1 MGVRFSHPLPFRL
14 LSCQNLSGSF
24 LFVIIKLSRYY
35 ILLDNDCNFLIY
47 FSLDMVYNDNRGKVF
62 GGDSILVIIF
72 NNYIFERRAKMK
84 KNIKFTILL
93 ILLVISLTGC
103 VKFNSTMEIKKDK
116 SMDYKI
122 IYAFDKSLF
131 GDQEILTND
140 DKKEL
145 ENKGFTVSNYVDGNM
160 KGFKV
165 SKNIKNID
173 DVSSTNDATYD
184 LSGLL
189 DSNKSESK
197 VFKVKKGFL
206 KNTYTASFKFDS
218 SDSDLNNSTS
228 NDTTIDN
235 DFTIDDNNTTT
246 DSDFDFSNIN
256 TNMDLSFN
264 VKLPYKAI
272 SSNATTKKNDD
283 KELSWNLSS
292 TGEDKIEFSFALY
305 NMTNIYICGGVIV
318 LLIIIVIVSILN
330 KGKKNKVSNK
340 DATNDKQTTTFN
352 SSVETPIMSNNVTS
366 QSSENINKVEAFY
379 QQPDKKSNIADM
391 YSNQSIQEQASTNSQ
406 STVFSTTNVDNNPV
420 NETLSTSSVDN
431 QIFPQPVQTTD
442 IFSTTN
448 VNSNL
453 ANQTLSTDTVNNQ
466 QSNVNNDNQIDTL

>member
-1 MGVRFSHPLPFRL
+1 
-14 LSCQNLSGSF
+14 
-24 LFVIIKLSRYY
+24 
-35 ILLDNDCNFLIY
+35 
-47 FSLDMVYNDNRGKVF
+47 
-62 GGDSILVIIF
+62 
-72 NNYIFERRAKMK
+72 MK

-131 GDQEILTND
+131 GDQEILTSD

-218 SDSDLNNSTS
+218 ADSDLNNSTS

-235 DFTIDDNNTTT
+235 DFTTDDNNTTT
-246 DSDFDFSNIN
+246 DSDFNFSNIN

-305 NMTNIYICGGVIV
+305 NMTNIYICSGVIV

-352 SSVETPIMSNNVTS
+352 SSVETPIMNNNVTS
-366 QSSENINKVEAFY
+366 QSI
-379 QQPDKKSNIADM
+379 D
-391 YSNQSIQEQASTNSQ
+391 NQSIQEQASTNSQ
-406 STVFSTTNVDNNPV
+406 SAVFSTTNVDNTPV
-420 NETLSTSSVDN
+420 NETLSTNSVDN
-431 QIFPQPVQTTD
+431 QTFPQSVKTTD

>member
-1 MGVRFSHPLPFRL
+1 
-14 LSCQNLSGSF
+14 
-24 LFVIIKLSRYY
+24 
-35 ILLDNDCNFLIY
+35 
-47 FSLDMVYNDNRGKVF
+47 
-62 GGDSILVIIF
+62 
-72 NNYIFERRAKMK
+72 MK
-84 KNIKFTILL
+84 KSIKFTALL
-93 ILLVISLTGC
+93 TLLVISLTGC

-235 DFTIDDNNTTT
+235 DFTTDDNNTTT

-406 STVFSTTNVDNNPV
+406 STVFSTTNVNKTSVNETLSTNSVDNQTFPQPVQTTDIFSTTNVNKTSV

-431 QIFPQPVQTTD
+431 QTFPQPVQTTD

>member
-1 MGVRFSHPLPFRL
+1 
-14 LSCQNLSGSF
+14 
-24 LFVIIKLSRYY
+24 
-35 ILLDNDCNFLIY
+35 
-47 FSLDMVYNDNRGKVF
+47 
-62 GGDSILVIIF
+62 
-72 NNYIFERRAKMK
+72 MK

-145 ENKGFTVSNYVDGNM
+145 ESKGFTVSNYVDGNM
-160 KGFKV
+160 NGFKV

-235 DFTIDDNNTTT
+235 DFTTDDNNTTT

-352 SSVETPIMSNNVTS
+352 SSVETPIMNNNVTS
-366 QSSENINKVEAFY
+366 QSI
-379 QQPDKKSNIADM
+379 D
-391 YSNQSIQEQASTNSQ
+391 NQSIQEQDSTNSQ
-406 STVFSTTNVDNNPV
+406 STVFSTTNVDNTPV
-420 NETLSTSSVDN
+420 NETLSTNSVDN
-431 QIFPQPVQTTD
+431 QTFPQPVQTTD

-448 VNSNL
+448 VNNNL

>member
-1 MGVRFSHPLPFRL
+1 
-14 LSCQNLSGSF
+14 
-24 LFVIIKLSRYY
+24 
-35 ILLDNDCNFLIY
+35 
-47 FSLDMVYNDNRGKVF
+47 
-62 GGDSILVIIF
+62 
-72 NNYIFERRAKMK
+72 MK

-235 DFTIDDNNTTT
+235 DFTTDDNNTTT

-352 SSVETPIMSNNVTS
+352 SSVETPIMNNNVTS

-406 STVFSTTNVDNNPV
+406 STVFSTTNVNNTSVNETLFTNSVDSQTSPQLVQTASILSTTNVDNNPV

-431 QIFPQPVQTTD
+431 QISPQPVQTTD

>member
-1 MGVRFSHPLPFRL
+1 M
-14 LSCQNLSGSF
+14 N
-24 LFVIIKLSRYY
+24 
-35 ILLDNDCNFLIY
+35 
-47 FSLDMVYNDNRGKVF
+47 
-62 GGDSILVIIF
+62 
-72 NNYIFERRAKMK
+72 
-84 KNIKFTILL
+84 KNIKLTALL
-93 ILLVISLTGC
+93 TLLVISLTGC

-131 GDQEILTND
+131 GDQKILTSN

-160 KGFKV
+160 NGFKV

-218 SDSDLNNSTS
+218 SASDLNNSTS

-235 DFTIDDNNTTT
+235 DFTTDDNGTTT

-330 KGKKNKVSNK
+330 KSRKNKVSNK

-352 SSVETPIMSNNVTS
+352 SSVETPIMNNNVTS
-366 QSSENINKVEAFY
+366 QSI
-379 QQPDKKSNIADM
+379 D
-391 YSNQSIQEQASTNSQ
+391 NQSIQEQASTNSQ
-406 STVFSTTNVDNNPV
+406 STVFSTTNVDNAPV
-420 NETLSTSSVDN
+420 NKTLSTSSVDN
-431 QIFPQPVQTTD
+431 QTFPQPVQTTD

>member
-1 MGVRFSHPLPFRL
+1 
-14 LSCQNLSGSF
+14 
-24 LFVIIKLSRYY
+24 
-35 ILLDNDCNFLIY
+35 
-47 FSLDMVYNDNRGKVF
+47 
-62 GGDSILVIIF
+62 
-72 NNYIFERRAKMK
+72 MK

-228 NDTTIDN
+228 DDTTIDN
-235 DFTIDDNNTTT
+235 DFTIDNDTTT

>member
-1 MGVRFSHPLPFRL
+1 
-14 LSCQNLSGSF
+14 
-24 LFVIIKLSRYY
+24 
-35 ILLDNDCNFLIY
+35 
-47 FSLDMVYNDNRGKVF
+47 
-62 GGDSILVIIF
+62 
-72 NNYIFERRAKMK
+72 MK
-84 KNIKFTILL
+84 KNIKLTALL
-93 ILLVISLTGC
+93 TLLVISLTGC
-103 VKFNSTMEIKKDK
+103 VKFNSTIEIKKDK

-131 GDQEILTND
+131 GDQEILTSN

-235 DFTIDDNNTTT
+235 DFTIDDNDTTT

-406 STVFSTTNVDNNPV
+406 STVFSTTNVNNTSVNETLSTNSVDNQTFPQPVQTTDIFSTTNVDNNPV

-431 QIFPQPVQTTD
+431 QTFPQPVQTTD

>member
-1 MGVRFSHPLPFRL
+1 
-14 LSCQNLSGSF
+14 
-24 LFVIIKLSRYY
+24 
-35 ILLDNDCNFLIY
+35 
-47 FSLDMVYNDNRGKVF
+47 
-62 GGDSILVIIF
+62 
-72 NNYIFERRAKMK
+72 MK

-246 DSDFDFSNIN
+246 DSDFDFSSMN

-352 SSVETPIMSNNVTS
+352 SSVETPIMNNNVTS
-366 QSSENINKVEAFY
+366 QSI
-379 QQPDKKSNIADM
+379 D
-391 YSNQSIQEQASTNSQ
+391 NQSIQEQASTNSQ
-406 STVFSTTNVDNNPV
+406 SAVFSTTNVDNTPV
-420 NETLSTSSVDN
+420 TETLSTNSVDN
-431 QIFPQPVQTTD
+431 QTFPQSVKTTD

>member
-1 MGVRFSHPLPFRL
+1 
-14 LSCQNLSGSF
+14 
-24 LFVIIKLSRYY
+24 
-35 ILLDNDCNFLIY
+35 
-47 FSLDMVYNDNRGKVF
+47 
-62 GGDSILVIIF
+62 
-72 NNYIFERRAKMK
+72 MK
-84 KNIKFTILL
+84 KNIKLTALL
-93 ILLVISLTGC
+93 TLLVISLTGC

-131 GDQEILTND
+131 GDQEILTSD

-160 KGFKV
+160 NGFKV

-235 DFTIDDNNTTT
+235 DFTTDDNNTTA

-352 SSVETPIMSNNVTS
+352 SSVETPIMNNNVTS
-366 QSSENINKVEAFY
+366 QSI
-379 QQPDKKSNIADM
+379 D
-391 YSNQSIQEQASTNSQ
+391 NQSIQEQASTNSQ
-406 STVFSTTNVDNNPV
+406 STVFSTTNVDNTPV

-431 QIFPQPVQTTD
+431 QTFPQPVQTTD

-448 VNSNL
+448 VDNNF

>member
-1 MGVRFSHPLPFRL
+1 
-14 LSCQNLSGSF
+14 
-24 LFVIIKLSRYY
+24 
-35 ILLDNDCNFLIY
+35 
-47 FSLDMVYNDNRGKVF
+47 
-62 GGDSILVIIF
+62 
-72 NNYIFERRAKMK
+72 MK
-84 KNIKFTILL
+84 KNIKLTALL

-131 GDQEILTND
+131 GDQEILTSD

-189 DSNKSESK
+189 DSSKSESK

-235 DFTIDDNNTTT
+235 DFTTDDNNTTT

-340 DATNDKQTTTFN
+340 DTTNDKQTTTFN
-352 SSVETPIMSNNVTS
+352 SSVETQIMNNNVTS
-366 QSSENINKVEAFY
+366 QSIDNQSQATNNENINLVEELFP
-379 QQPDKKSNIADM
+379 QQDKKTNIENL
-391 YSNQSIQEQASTNSQ
+391 YSNQNLIEPTATSSQ
-406 STVFSTTNVDNNPV
+406 STVFSTTNVDNTTV

-431 QIFPQPVQTTD
+431 QTFPQPVQTTD

-448 VNSNL
+448 VDNNL

>member
-1 MGVRFSHPLPFRL
+1 
-14 LSCQNLSGSF
+14 
-24 LFVIIKLSRYY
+24 
-35 ILLDNDCNFLIY
+35 
-47 FSLDMVYNDNRGKVF
+47 
-62 GGDSILVIIF
+62 
-72 NNYIFERRAKMK
+72 MK

-197 VFKVKKGFL
+197 VFKVKKGLL

-246 DSDFDFSNIN
+246 DSDFDFSNMN

-391 YSNQSIQEQASTNSQ
+391 YSNQSIKEQASTNSQ
-406 STVFSTTNVDNNPV
+406 STVFSTTNVNNTSV
-420 NETLSTSSVDN
+420 NKTLSTNSVDN
-431 QIFPQPVQTTD
+431 QTFPQPVQTTD
-442 IFSTTN
+442 IFSATD

>member
-1 MGVRFSHPLPFRL
+1 
-14 LSCQNLSGSF
+14 
-24 LFVIIKLSRYY
+24 
-35 ILLDNDCNFLIY
+35 
-47 FSLDMVYNDNRGKVF
+47 
-62 GGDSILVIIF
+62 
-72 NNYIFERRAKMK
+72 MK
-84 KNIKFTILL
+84 KNIKLTALL
-93 ILLVISLTGC
+93 TLLVISLTGC

-131 GDQEILTND
+131 GDQEILTSD

-235 DFTIDDNNTTT
+235 DFTTDDNNTTT

-330 KGKKNKVSNK
+330 KSKKNKVSNK

-406 STVFSTTNVDNNPV
+406 STVFSTTNVNNTSVNETLSTNSVDNQTFPQPVQTTDIFSTTNVDNNPV

-431 QIFPQPVQTTD
+431 QTFPQPVQTTD

>member
-1 MGVRFSHPLPFRL
+1 
-14 LSCQNLSGSF
+14 
-24 LFVIIKLSRYY
+24 
-35 ILLDNDCNFLIY
+35 
-47 FSLDMVYNDNRGKVF
+47 
-62 GGDSILVIIF
+62 
-72 NNYIFERRAKMK
+72 MK
-84 KNIKFTILL
+84 KNIKLTALL
-93 ILLVISLTGC
+93 TLLVISLTGC

-131 GDQEILTND
+131 GDQEILTSN

-173 DVSSTNDATYD
+173 DVSSTNNATYD

-235 DFTIDDNNTTT
+235 NFTTDDNNTTT

-366 QSSENINKVEAFY
+366 QSI
-379 QQPDKKSNIADM
+379 D
-391 YSNQSIQEQASTNSQ
+391 NQSIQEQASTNSQ
-406 STVFSTTNVDNNPV
+406 STVFSTTNVDNAPV
-420 NETLSTSSVDN
+420 NKTLSTSSVDN
-431 QIFPQPVQTTD
+431 QTFPQPVQTKD

-448 VNSNL
+448 VDNNL

>member
-1 MGVRFSHPLPFRL
+1 
-14 LSCQNLSGSF
+14 
-24 LFVIIKLSRYY
+24 
-35 ILLDNDCNFLIY
+35 
-47 FSLDMVYNDNRGKVF
+47 
-62 GGDSILVIIF
+62 
-72 NNYIFERRAKMK
+72 MK

-131 GDQEILTND
+131 GDQEILTSD

-218 SDSDLNNSTS
+218 ADSDLNNSTS

-235 DFTIDDNNTTT
+235 DFTTDDNNTTT
-246 DSDFDFSNIN
+246 DSDFNFSNIN

-330 KGKKNKVSNK
+330 KGTKNKVSNK

-352 SSVETPIMSNNVTS
+352 SSVETPIMNNNVTS
-366 QSSENINKVEAFY
+366 QSI
-379 QQPDKKSNIADM
+379 D
-391 YSNQSIQEQASTNSQ
+391 NQSIQEQASTNSQ
-406 STVFSTTNVDNNPV
+406 SAVFSTTNVDNTPV
-420 NETLSTSSVDN
+420 NETLSTNSVDN
-431 QIFPQPVQTTD
+431 QTFPQPVQTTD

>member
-1 MGVRFSHPLPFRL
+1 
-14 LSCQNLSGSF
+14 
-24 LFVIIKLSRYY
+24 
-35 ILLDNDCNFLIY
+35 
-47 FSLDMVYNDNRGKVF
+47 
-62 GGDSILVIIF
+62 
-72 NNYIFERRAKMK
+72 MK
-84 KNIKFTILL
+84 KNIKLTALL
-93 ILLVISLTGC
+93 TLLVISLTGC

-131 GDQEILTND
+131 GDQEILTSD

-145 ENKGFTVSNYVDGNM
+145 KNKGFTVSNYVDGNM

-235 DFTIDDNNTTT
+235 DFTTDDNNTTT

-330 KGKKNKVSNK
+330 KSRKNKVSNK
-340 DATNDKQTTTFN
+340 DTTNDKQTTTFN
-352 SSVETPIMSNNVTS
+352 SSVVTPIMNNNVTS
-366 QSSENINKVEAFY
+366 QSI
-379 QQPDKKSNIADM
+379 D
-391 YSNQSIQEQASTNSQ
+391 NQSIQEQASTNSQ
-406 STVFSTTNVDNNPV
+406 STVFSTTNVDNTPV
-420 NETLSTSSVDN
+420 NETLSTNSVDN
-431 QIFPQPVQTTD
+431 QTFPQPVQTTD

-453 ANQTLSTDTVNNQ
+453 VNQALSTDTVNNQ

>member
-1 MGVRFSHPLPFRL
+1 
-14 LSCQNLSGSF
+14 
-24 LFVIIKLSRYY
+24 
-35 ILLDNDCNFLIY
+35 
-47 FSLDMVYNDNRGKVF
+47 
-62 GGDSILVIIF
+62 
-72 NNYIFERRAKMK
+72 MK

-131 GDQEILTND
+131 GDQEILTSD

-246 DSDFDFSNIN
+246 DSDFDFSSMN

-352 SSVETPIMSNNVTS
+352 SSVETPIMNNNVTS
-366 QSSENINKVEAFY
+366 QSI
-379 QQPDKKSNIADM
+379 D
-391 YSNQSIQEQASTNSQ
+391 NQSIQEQASTNSQ
-406 STVFSTTNVDNNPV
+406 SAVFSTTNVDNTPV
-420 NETLSTSSVDN
+420 NETLSTNSVDN
-431 QIFPQPVQTTD
+431 QTFPQSVKTTD

>member
-1 MGVRFSHPLPFRL
+1 
-14 LSCQNLSGSF
+14 
-24 LFVIIKLSRYY
+24 
-35 ILLDNDCNFLIY
+35 
-47 FSLDMVYNDNRGKVF
+47 
-62 GGDSILVIIF
+62 
-72 NNYIFERRAKMK
+72 MK
-84 KNIKFTILL
+84 KNIKLTALL
-93 ILLVISLTGC
+93 TLLVISLTGC

-131 GDQEILTND
+131 GDQEILTSN

-173 DVSSTNDATYD
+173 DVSSTNNATYD

-235 DFTIDDNNTTT
+235 DFTTDDNNTTT

-318 LLIIIVIVSILN
+318 LLIIIVIASILN
-330 KGKKNKVSNK
+330 RSKKNKVSNK

-352 SSVETPIMSNNVTS
+352 SSVETPIMNNNVTS
-366 QSSENINKVEAFY
+366 QSN
-379 QQPDKKSNIADM
+379 D
-391 YSNQSIQEQASTNSQ
+391 NQSIQEQASTNSQ
-406 STVFSTTNVDNNPV
+406 STVFSRTNVDNTPV
-420 NETLSTSSVDN
+420 NKTLSTSSVDN
-431 QIFPQPVQTTD
+431 QTFPQPVQTKD

-448 VNSNL
+448 VDNNL

>member
-1 MGVRFSHPLPFRL
+1 
-14 LSCQNLSGSF
+14 
-24 LFVIIKLSRYY
+24 
-35 ILLDNDCNFLIY
+35 
-47 FSLDMVYNDNRGKVF
+47 
-62 GGDSILVIIF
+62 
-72 NNYIFERRAKMK
+72 MK
-84 KNIKFTILL
+84 KNIKLTTLL

-116 SMDYKI
+116 SIDYTV

-131 GDQEILTND
+131 GNQEILTSD

-189 DSNKSESK
+189 DSSKSESK

-235 DFTIDDNNTTT
+235 DFTMDDNNTTT
-246 DSDFDFSNIN
+246 NSDFDLSNIN

-318 LLIIIVIVSILN
+318 LLIITVIVSILN

-340 DATNDKQTTTFN
+340 DVTSDKQTTTFN
-352 SSVETPIMSNNVTS
+352 SSVETPIVKNNVTS
-366 QSSENINKVEAFY
+366 QNIDNQSQVTNNENINTVEELFP
-379 QQPDKKSNIADM
+379 QQDKKSNIESM
-391 YSNQSIQEQASTNSQ
+391 YSNKSLIEQTSTSSQ
-406 STVFSTTNVDNNPV
+406 STVFSTTNVNNTPI
-420 NETLSTSSVDN
+420 NE
-431 QIFPQPVQTTD
+431 
-442 IFSTTN
+442 
-448 VNSNL
+448 
-453 ANQTLSTDTVNNQ
+453 TLSTDTVNNQ

>member
-1 MGVRFSHPLPFRL
+1 
-14 LSCQNLSGSF
+14 
-24 LFVIIKLSRYY
+24 
-35 ILLDNDCNFLIY
+35 
-47 FSLDMVYNDNRGKVF
+47 
-62 GGDSILVIIF
+62 
-72 NNYIFERRAKMK
+72 MK
-84 KNIKFTILL
+84 KNIKLTTLL

-131 GDQEILTND
+131 GDQEILTSN

-189 DSNKSESK
+189 DSSKSESK

-206 KNTYTASFKFDS
+206 KNTYIASFKFDS

-235 DFTIDDNNTTT
+235 DFTTDDNNTTA

-330 KGKKNKVSNK
+330 KSRKNKVSNK

-352 SSVETPIMSNNVTS
+352 SSVETPIMNNNVTS
-366 QSSENINKVEAFY
+366 QSI
-379 QQPDKKSNIADM
+379 D
-391 YSNQSIQEQASTNSQ
+391 NQSIQEQASTNSQ
-406 STVFSTTNVDNNPV
+406 STVFSTTNVDNTPV

-431 QIFPQPVQTTD
+431 QTFPQPVQTTD

>member
-1 MGVRFSHPLPFRL
+1 
-14 LSCQNLSGSF
+14 
-24 LFVIIKLSRYY
+24 
-35 ILLDNDCNFLIY
+35 
-47 FSLDMVYNDNRGKVF
+47 
-62 GGDSILVIIF
+62 
-72 NNYIFERRAKMK
+72 MK

-131 GDQEILTND
+131 GDQEILTSD

-197 VFKVKKGFL
+197 VFKVKKGLL

-246 DSDFDFSNIN
+246 DSDFDFSSMN

-352 SSVETPIMSNNVTS
+352 SLVETPIMNNNVTS
-366 QSSENINKVEAFY
+366 QSI
-379 QQPDKKSNIADM
+379 D
-391 YSNQSIQEQASTNSQ
+391 NQSIQEQASTNSQ
-406 STVFSTTNVDNNPV
+406 SAVFSTTNVDNTPV
-420 NETLSTSSVDN
+420 TETLSTNSVDN
-431 QIFPQPVQTTD
+431 QTFPQSVKTTD

>member
-1 MGVRFSHPLPFRL
+1 
-14 LSCQNLSGSF
+14 
-24 LFVIIKLSRYY
+24 
-35 ILLDNDCNFLIY
+35 
-47 FSLDMVYNDNRGKVF
+47 
-62 GGDSILVIIF
+62 
-72 NNYIFERRAKMK
+72 MK
-84 KNIKFTILL
+84 KNIKLTALL
-93 ILLVISLTGC
+93 TLLVISLTGC

-235 DFTIDDNNTTT
+235 DFTTDDNNTTT

-352 SSVETPIMSNNVTS
+352 SSVETPIMNNNVTS

-406 STVFSTTNVDNNPV
+406 STVFSTTNVNNTSVNETLSTNSVDNQTFPQPVQTTDIFSTTNVDNNPV

-431 QIFPQPVQTTD
+431 QTFPQPVQTTD

>member
-1 MGVRFSHPLPFRL
+1 
-14 LSCQNLSGSF
+14 
-24 LFVIIKLSRYY
+24 
-35 ILLDNDCNFLIY
+35 
-47 FSLDMVYNDNRGKVF
+47 
-62 GGDSILVIIF
+62 
-72 NNYIFERRAKMK
+72 MK

-197 VFKVKKGFL
+197 VFKVKKGLL

-246 DSDFDFSNIN
+246 DSDFDFSNMN

-391 YSNQSIQEQASTNSQ
+391 YSNQSIKEQASTNSQ
-406 STVFSTTNVDNNPV
+406 STVFSTTNVNNTSV
-420 NETLSTSSVDN
+420 NKTLSTNSVDN
-431 QIFPQPVQTTD
+431 QTFPQPVQTTD
-442 IFSTTN
+442 IFSATN

>member
-1 MGVRFSHPLPFRL
+1 
-14 LSCQNLSGSF
+14 
-24 LFVIIKLSRYY
+24 
-35 ILLDNDCNFLIY
+35 
-47 FSLDMVYNDNRGKVF
+47 
-62 GGDSILVIIF
+62 
-72 NNYIFERRAKMK
+72 MK
-84 KNIKFTILL
+84 KNIKLTALL
-93 ILLVISLTGC
+93 TLLVISLTGC

-131 GDQEILTND
+131 GDQEILTSN

-160 KGFKV
+160 NGFKV

-228 NDTTIDN
+228 NDTTFDN
-235 DFTIDDNNTTT
+235 DFTTDDNNTTT

-318 LLIIIVIVSILN
+318 LLIIIVIASIL
-330 KGKKNKVSNK
+330 KKNKVSNK

-352 SSVETPIMSNNVTS
+352 SSVETPIMNNNVTS
-366 QSSENINKVEAFY
+366 QSI
-379 QQPDKKSNIADM
+379 D
-391 YSNQSIQEQASTNSQ
+391 NQSIQEQASTNLQ
-406 STVFSTTNVDNNPV
+406 STVFSTTNVDNKPV
-420 NETLSTSSVDN
+420 NETLSTNSVDS
-431 QIFPQPVQTTD
+431 QTSPQPVQTTD

>member
-1 MGVRFSHPLPFRL
+1 
-14 LSCQNLSGSF
+14 
-24 LFVIIKLSRYY
+24 
-35 ILLDNDCNFLIY
+35 
-47 FSLDMVYNDNRGKVF
+47 
-62 GGDSILVIIF
+62 
-72 NNYIFERRAKMK
+72 MK
-84 KNIKFTILL
+84 KNIKLTALL
-93 ILLVISLTGC
+93 TLLVISLTGC

-131 GDQEILTND
+131 GDQEILTSN

-173 DVSSTNDATYD
+173 DVSSTNNATYD

-235 DFTIDDNNTTT
+235 DFTTDDNNTTT

-292 TGEDKIEFSFALY
+292 TGEDKIEFSFVLY

-330 KGKKNKVSNK
+330 KSRKNKVSNK

-366 QSSENINKVEAFY
+366 QSI
-379 QQPDKKSNIADM
+379 D
-391 YSNQSIQEQASTNSQ
+391 NQSIQEQASKNSQ
-406 STVFSTTNVDNNPV
+406 STVFSTTNVDNTPV

-431 QIFPQPVQTTD
+431 QTFPQPVQTTD

>member
-1 MGVRFSHPLPFRL
+1 
-14 LSCQNLSGSF
+14 
-24 LFVIIKLSRYY
+24 
-35 ILLDNDCNFLIY
+35 
-47 FSLDMVYNDNRGKVF
+47 
-62 GGDSILVIIF
+62 
-72 NNYIFERRAKMK
+72 MK

-391 YSNQSIQEQASTNSQ
+391 YSNQSIQEQASANSQ
-406 STVFSTTNVDNNPV
+406 STVFSTTNVDNTTVNETLSTNSVDSQISPQPVQTASILSTTNVDNTPV
-420 NETLSTSSVDN
+420 NETLSTNPVDN
-431 QIFPQPVQTTD
+431 QTFPQPVQTTD

>member
-1 MGVRFSHPLPFRL
+1 
-14 LSCQNLSGSF
+14 
-24 LFVIIKLSRYY
+24 
-35 ILLDNDCNFLIY
+35 
-47 FSLDMVYNDNRGKVF
+47 
-62 GGDSILVIIF
+62 
-72 NNYIFERRAKMK
+72 MK
-84 KNIKFTILL
+84 KNIKFTALL
-93 ILLVISLTGC
+93 TLLVISLTGC

-235 DFTIDDNNTTT
+235 DFTTDDNNTTT

-406 STVFSTTNVDNNPV
+406 STVFSTTNVNNTSVNETLSTNSVDNQTFPQPVQTTDIFSTTNVDNNPV

-431 QIFPQPVQTTD
+431 QTFPQPVQTTD

>member
-1 MGVRFSHPLPFRL
+1 
-14 LSCQNLSGSF
+14 
-24 LFVIIKLSRYY
+24 
-35 ILLDNDCNFLIY
+35 
-47 FSLDMVYNDNRGKVF
+47 
-62 GGDSILVIIF
+62 
-72 NNYIFERRAKMK
+72 MK
-84 KNIKFTILL
+84 KNIKLTALL

-116 SMDYKI
+116 SIDYTV

-131 GDQEILTND
+131 GNQEILTSN

-160 KGFKV
+160 NGFKV

-173 DVSSTNDATYD
+173 DVSSTNDTTYD

-189 DSNKSESK
+189 DSSNSESK

-235 DFTIDDNNTTT
+235 DFTTDDNNTTT

-305 NMTNIYICGGVIV
+305 NMTNIYICGVVIV
-318 LLIIIVIVSILN
+318 LLIIIVIVTILN

-340 DATNDKQTTTFN
+340 DVTNDKQTTTFN
-352 SSVETPIMSNNVTS
+352 SSVETPIINNNVTS
-366 QSSENINKVEAFY
+366 QNIDNQSNENINKVEAFY
-379 QQPDKKSNIADM
+379 QQQDKKSNIADM
-391 YSNQSIQEQASTNSQ
+391 YSNQNLLEQTSTSSQ
-406 STVFSTTNVDNNPV
+406 SPVFSTTNVDNIPV
-420 NETLSTSSVDN
+420 NETLSTTNVDN
-431 QIFPQPVQTTD
+431 IPVNETL
-442 IFSTTN
+442 STTN
-448 VNSNL
+448 VDNNL

>member
-1 MGVRFSHPLPFRL
+1 
-14 LSCQNLSGSF
+14 
-24 LFVIIKLSRYY
+24 
-35 ILLDNDCNFLIY
+35 
-47 FSLDMVYNDNRGKVF
+47 
-62 GGDSILVIIF
+62 
-72 NNYIFERRAKMK
+72 MK

-131 GDQEILTND
+131 GDQEILTSD

-218 SDSDLNNSTS
+218 ADSDLNNSTS

-235 DFTIDDNNTTT
+235 DFTTDDNNTTT
-246 DSDFDFSNIN
+246 DSDFNFSSMN

-352 SSVETPIMSNNVTS
+352 SSVETPIMNNNVTS
-366 QSSENINKVEAFY
+366 QSI
-379 QQPDKKSNIADM
+379 D
-391 YSNQSIQEQASTNSQ
+391 NQSIQEQASTNSQ
-406 STVFSTTNVDNNPV
+406 SAVFSTTNVDNTPV
-420 NETLSTSSVDN
+420 NETLSTNPVDN
-431 QIFPQPVQTTD
+431 QTFPQSVKTTD

>member
-1 MGVRFSHPLPFRL
+1 
-14 LSCQNLSGSF
+14 
-24 LFVIIKLSRYY
+24 
-35 ILLDNDCNFLIY
+35 
-47 FSLDMVYNDNRGKVF
+47 
-62 GGDSILVIIF
+62 
-72 NNYIFERRAKMK
+72 MK
-84 KNIKFTILL
+84 KNIKLTALL
-93 ILLVISLTGC
+93 TLLVISLTGC

-131 GDQEILTND
+131 GDQEILTSN

-173 DVSSTNDATYD
+173 DVSSTNNATYD

-235 DFTIDDNNTTT
+235 DFTTDDNNTTT

-352 SSVETPIMSNNVTS
+352 SSVETPIISNNVTS
-366 QSSENINKVEAFY
+366 QSI
-379 QQPDKKSNIADM
+379 D
-391 YSNQSIQEQASTNSQ
+391 NQSIQEQASTNSQ
-406 STVFSTTNVDNNPV
+406 STVFSTTNVDNASV
-420 NETLSTSSVDN
+420 NKTLSTSSVDN
-431 QIFPQPVQTTD
+431 QTFPQPVQTKD

-448 VNSNL
+448 VDNNL

>member
-1 MGVRFSHPLPFRL
+1 
-14 LSCQNLSGSF
+14 
-24 LFVIIKLSRYY
+24 
-35 ILLDNDCNFLIY
+35 
-47 FSLDMVYNDNRGKVF
+47 
-62 GGDSILVIIF
+62 
-72 NNYIFERRAKMK
+72 MK
-84 KNIKFTILL
+84 KNIKLTALL
-93 ILLVISLTGC
+93 TLLVISLTGC

-131 GDQEILTND
+131 GDQEILTSN

-218 SDSDLNNSTS
+218 SASDLNNSTS

-235 DFTIDDNNTTT
+235 DFTTDDNDTTT

-330 KGKKNKVSNK
+330 KSRKNKVSNK

-352 SSVETPIMSNNVTS
+352 SSVETPIMNNNVTS
-366 QSSENINKVEAFY
+366 QSI
-379 QQPDKKSNIADM
+379 D
-391 YSNQSIQEQASTNSQ
+391 NQSIQEQASTNSQ
-406 STVFSTTNVDNNPV
+406 STVFSTTNVDNTPV
-420 NETLSTSSVDN
+420 NETLSTNSVDN
-431 QIFPQPVQTTD
+431 QTFPQPVQTTD

>member
-1 MGVRFSHPLPFRL
+1 
-14 LSCQNLSGSF
+14 
-24 LFVIIKLSRYY
+24 
-35 ILLDNDCNFLIY
+35 
-47 FSLDMVYNDNRGKVF
+47 
-62 GGDSILVIIF
+62 
-72 NNYIFERRAKMK
+72 MK
-84 KNIKFTILL
+84 KNIKLTALL
-93 ILLVISLTGC
+93 TLLVISLTGC

-235 DFTIDDNNTTT
+235 DFTTDDNNTTT

-366 QSSENINKVEAFY
+366 QSI
-379 QQPDKKSNIADM
+379 D
-391 YSNQSIQEQASTNSQ
+391 NQSIQEQASTNSQ
-406 STVFSTTNVDNNPV
+406 STVFSTTNVDNAPV
-420 NETLSTSSVDN
+420 NKTLSTSSVDN
-431 QIFPQPVQTTD
+431 QTFPQPVQTKD

-448 VNSNL
+448 VDNNL

>member
-1 MGVRFSHPLPFRL
+1 
-14 LSCQNLSGSF
+14 
-24 LFVIIKLSRYY
+24 
-35 ILLDNDCNFLIY
+35 
-47 FSLDMVYNDNRGKVF
+47 
-62 GGDSILVIIF
+62 
-72 NNYIFERRAKMK
+72 MK
-84 KNIKFTILL
+84 KNIKLTALL
-93 ILLVISLTGC
+93 TLLVISLTGC

-131 GDQEILTND
+131 GDQEILTSN

-218 SDSDLNNSTS
+218 SASDLNNSTS

-235 DFTIDDNNTTT
+235 DFTIDDNDTTT

-318 LLIIIVIVSILN
+318 LLIIIVIASILN
-330 KGKKNKVSNK
+330 RSKKNKVSNK
-340 DATNDKQTTTFN
+340 DVTNDKQTTTFN
-352 SSVETPIMSNNVTS
+352 SSVETPIMNNNVTS
-366 QSSENINKVEAFY
+366 QSN
-379 QQPDKKSNIADM
+379 D
-391 YSNQSIQEQASTNSQ
+391 NQSIQEQASTNSQ
-406 STVFSTTNVDNNPV
+406 STVFSRTNVDNTPV
-420 NETLSTSSVDN
+420 NKTLSTSSVDN
-431 QIFPQPVQTTD
+431 QTFPQPVQTKD

-448 VNSNL
+448 VDNNL

>member
-1 MGVRFSHPLPFRL
+1 
-14 LSCQNLSGSF
+14 
-24 LFVIIKLSRYY
+24 
-35 ILLDNDCNFLIY
+35 
-47 FSLDMVYNDNRGKVF
+47 
-62 GGDSILVIIF
+62 
-72 NNYIFERRAKMK
+72 MK
-84 KNIKFTILL
+84 KNIKLTALL
-93 ILLVISLTGC
+93 TLLVISLTGC

-235 DFTIDDNNTTT
+235 DFTTDNNNTTT

-391 YSNQSIQEQASTNSQ
+391 YSNQSIQGQASTNSQ
-406 STVFSTTNVDNNPV
+406 STVFSTTNVNNTSV
-420 NETLSTSSVDN
+420 NETLSTNSVDN
-431 QIFPQPVQTTD
+431 QTFPQLMLITT
-442 IFSTTN
+442 
-448 VNSNL
+448 L
-453 ANQTLSTDTVNNQ
+453 
-466 QSNVNNDNQIDTL
+466 

>member
-1 MGVRFSHPLPFRL
+1 
-14 LSCQNLSGSF
+14 
-24 LFVIIKLSRYY
+24 
-35 ILLDNDCNFLIY
+35 
-47 FSLDMVYNDNRGKVF
+47 
-62 GGDSILVIIF
+62 
-72 NNYIFERRAKMK
+72 MK
-84 KNIKFTILL
+84 KNIKFTALL
-93 ILLVISLTGC
+93 TLLVISLTGC

-235 DFTIDDNNTTT
+235 DFTTDDNNTTT

-406 STVFSTTNVDNNPV
+406 STVFSTTNVNNTSVNETLSTNSVDNQTFPQPVQTTDIFSTTNVDNNPV

-431 QIFPQPVQTTD
+431 QTFPQPVQTTD

-453 ANQTLSTDTVNNQ
+453 TNQTLSTDTVNNQ

>member
-1 MGVRFSHPLPFRL
+1 
-14 LSCQNLSGSF
+14 
-24 LFVIIKLSRYY
+24 
-35 ILLDNDCNFLIY
+35 
-47 FSLDMVYNDNRGKVF
+47 
-62 GGDSILVIIF
+62 
-72 NNYIFERRAKMK
+72 MK
-84 KNIKFTILL
+84 KNIKLTALL
-93 ILLVISLTGC
+93 TLLVISLTGC

-131 GDQEILTND
+131 GDQEILTSN

-235 DFTIDDNNTTT
+235 DFTTDDNNTTT

-292 TGEDKIEFSFALY
+292 TGEDKIEFSFVLY

-330 KGKKNKVSNK
+330 KSRKNKVSNK
-340 DATNDKQTTTFN
+340 DTTNDKQTTAFN
-352 SSVETPIMSNNVTS
+352 SSVETPIMNNNVTS
-366 QSSENINKVEAFY
+366 QSI
-379 QQPDKKSNIADM
+379 D
-391 YSNQSIQEQASTNSQ
+391 NQSIQEQASTNSQ
-406 STVFSTTNVDNNPV
+406 STVFSTTNVDNTPV
-420 NETLSTSSVDN
+420 NETLSTNSVDN
-431 QIFPQPVQTTD
+431 QTFPQPVQTTD